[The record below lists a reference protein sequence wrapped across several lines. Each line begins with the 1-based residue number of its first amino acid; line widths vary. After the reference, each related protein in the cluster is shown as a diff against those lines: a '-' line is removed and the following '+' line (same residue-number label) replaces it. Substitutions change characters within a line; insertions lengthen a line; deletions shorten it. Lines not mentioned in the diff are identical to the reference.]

1 MYYETFLFTRSQRRD
16 FTAFIRPRDLTN
28 REISAIAAAFN
39 AVADTSLLT
48 PEWPALYCF
57 PLGSYVLL
65 LRHYASGRTHAGR
78 SIPTLE
84 GIAVRRTQ
92 ARHFALALPYFLAN
106 HDTLLNVSHSVPD
119 FETLEIA
126 TSPEHPWPQIDFQDV
141 PATDVDSS
149 LIEAFVT
156 RLAED
161 RLFLP
166 FNADGLALLRAI
178 LADRRFPSL
187 YFAFGTTAAALE
199 RLSRDDV
206 QVDIVSYFN
215 TPRPALRS
223 RETNEITSELTDYT
237 PSEPPQSASVSSPTA
252 LQKAASE
259 TNDSAETEEETALLT
274 PRQMRAAYTQRDPT
288 ADPLAQYDAG
298 EDAALT
304 PRELA
309 RRARAEQP
317 VAPAAASDSRS
328 LWGWLGNVLARLLG
342 RH

>member
-16 FTAFIRPRDLTN
+16 FTAFVRPRDLTN
-28 REISAIAAAFN
+28 REISAIAAAFD
-39 AVADTSLLT
+39 AVSDTSLLT
-48 PEWPALYCF
+48 PAWPALYCF

-65 LRHYASGRTHAGR
+65 LRHYASARTHAGR

-92 ARHFALALPYFLAN
+92 ARHFALALPYFLAQ
-106 HDTLLNVSHSVPD
+106 HDTVLNVSKDVID
-119 FETLEIA
+119 FEALETA
-126 TSPEHPWPQIDFQDV
+126 TSAEHPWPKTDLQDA
-141 PATDVDSS
+141 PAADVDSG
-149 LIEAFVT
+149 LIEAFVA
-156 RLAED
+156 RLADD

-215 TPRPALRS
+215 TLRPALRS
-223 RETNEITSELTDYT
+223 RATNEITSELTDYI
-237 PSEPPQSASVSSPTA
+237 PSAPPAPAPPQETPDRVDED
-252 LQKAASE
+252 AAP
-259 TNDSAETEEETALLT
+259 LLT
-274 PRQMRAAYTQRDPT
+274 PRQMRAEYVQRDP
-288 ADPLAQYDAG
+288 ANDPLAQYEAG

-309 RRARAEQP
+309 RRARADQP
-317 VAPAAASDSRS
+317 APATGDNGRS
-328 LWGWLGNVLARLLG
+328 LLGWLGGVLARLLG
-342 RH
+342 RR

>member
-1 MYYETFLFTRSQRRD
+1 MYYETFLFTRSRRRD
-16 FTAFIRPRDLTN
+16 FTAFVRPRDLTN
-28 REISAIAAAFN
+28 REVSAIAAAFN
-39 AVADTSLLT
+39 AVSDTSLLT
-48 PEWPALYCF
+48 PAWPALYCF

-65 LRHYASGRTHAGR
+65 LRHYASARTHAGR

-92 ARHFALALPYFLAN
+92 ARHFALALPYFLAQ
-106 HDTLLNVSHSVPD
+106 HDTVLNVSKDVTD
-119 FETLEIA
+119 FEALEAA
-126 TSPEHPWPQIDFQDV
+126 TSAEHPWPETDLQDV
-141 PATDVDSS
+141 PAADVDSS

-156 RLAED
+156 RLADD

-199 RLSRDDV
+199 RLSHDDV

-215 TPRPALRS
+215 TLRPALRS
-223 RETNEITSELTDYT
+223 RATNEITSELTDYI
-237 PSEPPQSASVSSPTA
+237 PSAPPQPPPASPQGTPDQVDED
-252 LQKAASE
+252 AAP
-259 TNDSAETEEETALLT
+259 LLT
-274 PRQMRAAYTQRDPT
+274 PRQIRAEYIQRDP
-288 ADPLAQYDAG
+288 ADDPLAQYEAG

-309 RRARAEQP
+309 RRARADQP
-317 VAPAAASDSRS
+317 ETPAGDDGRS
-328 LWGWLGNVLARLLG
+328 LLGWLGGVLARLLG
-342 RH
+342 RR